1 MPIFIKKDVAK
12 DIANKIIELGYRD
25 AMIAHA
31 KKRSEKVIVPGL
43 GYSIINQRRFD
54 LLDED
59 NLAHLIYYSQFGNSG
74 PMYALN
80 IAAIFDRVKDDFSE
94 YKEAM
99 AKYVDYVN
107 KSARELYSNAPVL
120 TLSFY

>member
-1 MPIFIKKDVAK
+1 
-12 DIANKIIELGYRD
+12 
-25 AMIAHA
+25 
-31 KKRSEKVIVPGL
+31 
-43 GYSIINQRRFD
+43 
-54 LLDED
+54 LLDVD
-59 NLAHLIYYSQFGNSG
+59 NLAHLIYYSQTGDKNSG

-107 KSARELYSNAPVL
+107 KSARELYSNAPDL